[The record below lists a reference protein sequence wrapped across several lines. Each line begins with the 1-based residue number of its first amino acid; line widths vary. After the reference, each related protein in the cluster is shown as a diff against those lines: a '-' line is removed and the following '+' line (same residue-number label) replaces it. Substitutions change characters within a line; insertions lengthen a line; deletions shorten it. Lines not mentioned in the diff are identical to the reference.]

1 MPARYDHQPRFIA
14 LQKMELE
21 MAFKEKLAW
30 VTLGSMLIAY
40 TIYFSLLATKFDPSE
55 PAGPRTLHM
64 LLLFGAV
71 TIVQAIV
78 VIIAS
83 AALAIRARRE
93 GQAKPDER
101 DRAIARRGASAG
113 YFVLMVGMILVGV
126 VMPFG
131 DPRWKI
137 TNAALLAL
145 VIAEATRYVLI
156 ILSYRRGWHG

>member
-1 MPARYDHQPRFIA
+1 
-14 LQKMELE
+14 

-40 TIYFSLLATKFDPSE
+40 SIYFLLLALYYDPSL
-55 PAGPRTLHM
+55 PAARRTLQM
-64 LLLFGAV
+64 LMLFGGV
-71 TIVQAIV
+71 TIAQAVVVAIV
-78 VIIAS
+78 S
-83 AALAIRARRE
+83 AVLGVQARRE
-93 GQAKPDER
+93 AQAKPDER
-101 DRAIARRGASAG
+101 DRAIARRGASAA

-137 TNAALLAL
+137 INAALLSL
-145 VIAEATRYVLI
+145 VIAEAVRYILI